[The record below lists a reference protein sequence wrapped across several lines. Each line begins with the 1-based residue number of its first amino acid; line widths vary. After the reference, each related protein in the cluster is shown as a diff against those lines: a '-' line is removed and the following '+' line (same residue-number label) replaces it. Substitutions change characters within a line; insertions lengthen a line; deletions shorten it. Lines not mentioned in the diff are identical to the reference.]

1 MEESTTII
9 LQVANSKLQAF
20 FNFLQVIDFVKIRSQ
35 FSGQDFADNE
45 DSFVV
50 GSLVEGENP
59 LKQFAGIWKD
69 NEITLEQIRKQAWQR
84 TK

>member
-20 FNFLQVIDFVKIRSQ
+20 FNFLQVIDFVKIKAQ
-35 FSGQDFADNE
+35 FSGQDFAENE
-45 DSFVV
+45 DSFVG
-50 GSLVEGENP
+50 GSLIEGENP

-69 NEITLEQIRKQAWQR
+69 NDITLEQMRKQAWQR
-84 TK
+84 IK